1 MTLGCVLLLNF
12 WKSLRSIGIINSS
25 LLGRI
30 PLWSYPVLDFCL
42 QGVFIFNMIDSIS
55 LLVTSLF
62 ILPMSSWLSFGRLYV
77 SRDLSTSS
85 RLSNLF
91 FLIFSYEFLYFCG
104 INCYFSSLIS
114 YFVYL
119 TTRVP
124 CCHLLNL
131 MWWNTLLWFYF
142 TYSPSYLKIEL
153 CYCRSLTLWIFLSYK
168 ILSYIYIYICI
179 IIHFWWDWFL

>member
-42 QGVFIFNMIDSIS
+42 QGVFIFNMIESIS

-114 YFVYL
+114 YFVDLGPLLSPFEFDVMEYAPMVL
-119 TTRVP
+119 F
-124 CCHLLNL
+124 HLFTIILEN
-131 MWWNTLLWFYF
+131 WTVLL
-142 TYSPSYLKIEL
+142 
-153 CYCRSLTLWIFLSYK
+153 
-168 ILSYIYIYICI
+168 
-179 IIHFWWDWFL
+179 